1 VGEGCGVWVREF
13 CYALLGALSLYDL
26 YLYRSSPPS
35 VVLLSGSPVAK
46 RVLLTT
52 EIVVLMF

>member
-1 VGEGCGVWVREF
+1 MWSVGERILLRIAWCSESVRF
-13 CYALLGALSLYDL
+13 V
-26 YLYRSSPPS
+26 LYRSSPPS